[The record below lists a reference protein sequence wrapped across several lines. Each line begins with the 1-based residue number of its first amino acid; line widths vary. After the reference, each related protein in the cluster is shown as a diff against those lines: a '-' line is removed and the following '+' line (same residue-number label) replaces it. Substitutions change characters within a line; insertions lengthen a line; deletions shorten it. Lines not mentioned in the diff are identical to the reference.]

1 MNIYVGNLN
10 YDLQE
15 HELEQVF
22 GAYGE
27 VSSVK
32 IVKDRDTGRGKGFG
46 FIIMPNDDEGQA
58 AINELNG
65 AKVMGRNLRVNEA
78 RPPKEK

>member
-1 MNIYVGNLN
+1 
-10 YDLQE
+10 
-15 HELEQVF
+15 
-22 GAYGE
+22 
-27 VSSVK
+27 
-32 IVKDRDTGRGKGFG
+32 
-46 FIIMPNDDEGQA
+46 MPNDDEAQT